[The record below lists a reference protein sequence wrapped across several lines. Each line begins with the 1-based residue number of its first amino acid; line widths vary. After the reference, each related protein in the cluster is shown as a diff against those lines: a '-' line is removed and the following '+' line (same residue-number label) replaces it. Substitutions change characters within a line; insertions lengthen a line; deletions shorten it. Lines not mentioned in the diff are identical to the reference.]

1 MTTEELYRRLLAW
14 EGERVAFLVG
24 GAEGHPEAVREEADL
39 LLSLSP
45 HPAARARPPRPHGA
59 ALPRPDLEG
68 GAPLPPAMTYEAFVE
83 LVERLWEEVP
93 EDFKRGLQGVHV
105 FPEAKPEPGLEGVW
119 RLGEYLDPGP
129 PSAFGGFE
137 DLGRHIAL
145 YYGSFLEV
153 AGEGFDW
160 EAEVWE
166 TLLHELRH
174 HLESLAGRDDLVQE
188 DLRRLD
194 AFRRG
199 GPSGEG

>member
-1 MTTEELYRRLLAW
+1 
-14 EGERVAFLVG
+14 
-24 GAEGHPEAVREEADL
+24 
-39 LLSLSP
+39 
-45 HPAARARPPRPHGA
+45 
-59 ALPRPDLEG
+59 
-68 GAPLPPAMTYEAFVE
+68 MTYEAFVE

-105 FPEAKPEPGLEGVW
+105 FPEAKPEPGLRGVW

-188 DLRRLD
+188 ALRRLD

>member
-1 MTTEELYRRLLAW
+1 MRKKL
-14 EGERVAFLVG
+14 
-24 GAEGHPEAVREEADL
+24 PL
-39 LLSLSP
+39 LLFSL
-45 HPAARARPPRPHGA
+45 PAL
-59 ALPRPDLEG
+59 LPLF
-68 GAPLPPAMTYEAFVE
+68 LFV
-83 LVERLWEEVP
+83 
-93 EDFKRGLQGVHV
+93 
-105 FPEAKPEPGLEGVW
+105 
-119 RLGEYLDPGP
+119 
-129 PSAFGGFE
+129 
-137 DLGRHIAL
+137 L

-174 HLESLAGRDDLVQE
+174 HLESLAGRDDLVRE

>member
-1 MTTEELYRRLLAW
+1 MET
-14 EGERVAFLVG
+14 
-24 GAEGHPEAVREEADL
+24 
-39 LLSLSP
+39 
-45 HPAARARPPRPHGA
+45 
-59 ALPRPDLEG
+59 
-68 GAPLPPAMTYEAFVE
+68 
-83 LVERLWEEVP
+83 
-93 EDFKRGLQGVHV
+93 
-105 FPEAKPEPGLEGVW
+105 
-119 RLGEYLDPGP
+119 GP
-129 PSAFGGFE
+129 PSACGGLL
-137 DLGRHIAL
+137 DPGRNIAVD
-145 YYGSFLEV
+145 YGFFLEV